1 MKTEKRTFV
10 GETSSDK
17 FDGWAGFRIGQPVE
31 LEVVDEDESH
41 VRVRPAGA
49 TWPGVVMTMAEYKK
63 WFE

>member
-10 GETSSDK
+10 GESATDK
-17 FDGWAGFRIGQPVE
+17 FDGWAGFRIGVPVE

-49 TWPGVVMTMAEYKK
+49 TWAGSVMSLTEYKK
-63 WFE
+63 WFK